1 MVSSPPRGPGWVQVT
16 GRKAL
21 LPPALAE
28 PAQLRAQGSARHDPI
43 HQLQPRENPHRSA
56 EWEEGSA
63 PLASTAC
70 ISSLSCTP
78 FKFRP
83 EQHSKGI
90 TVADCGM
97 QGNPQLHNKRDRK
110 GCQWGSKDISTFKGC
125 SCSQKTCSGI
135 TTVPWV
141 QADSRAPARH
151 SPLPGDFKARTLTG
165 PVQGCCRVRA
175 DSLPIPRLCRAP
187 APLGTGTRLTSLQ
200 PQQTTFK

>member
-1 MVSSPPRGPGWVQVT
+1 MT

-21 LPPALAE
+21 LPPTLVEAAL
-28 PAQLRAQGSARHDPI
+28 LRAQGKAGALPGMTPSTSYIPAGTHMER
-43 HQLQPRENPHRSA
+43 
-56 EWEEGSA
+56 EEGSA

-78 FKFRP
+78 FKLRP

-90 TVADCGM
+90 TVVDCGV

-110 GCQWGSKDISTFKGC
+110 GCQRGSKDISTFKGC

-141 QADSRAPARH
+141 QADSRAPAGH
-151 SPLPGDFKARTLTG
+151 SPLPGYPLLQGKDFDRGQLRGAAEPG
-165 PVQGCCRVRA
+165 
-175 DSLPIPRLCRAP
+175 PIPCRFLCSA
-187 APLGTGTRLTSLQ
+187 GHQ
-200 PQQTTFK
+200 PCWAQECS